1 MTGGELLA
9 WFRQDHLSQQQL
21 ADLVGSSRS
30 MIAQIELGTR
40 QPSGKLLAALSQV
53 LQLSDVERA
62 MLFLAHGKVEPSQ
75 RSMLPYVL
83 AVLRLDDHLLPD
95 QVEALV
101 NLAVQEYETAIQAG
115 PYSLDHRP

>member
-21 ADLVGSSRS
+21 ADLVGGSRS

-62 MLFLAHGKVEPSQ
+62 MLFLAHGKVEPGQ
-75 RSMLPYVL
+75 GSMLPYVL
-83 AVLRLDDHLLPD
+83 AVLRLDDHLLLD

-101 NLAVQEYETAIQAG
+101 NLAVQEYETAIQVG
-115 PYSLDHRP
+115 SLDHQP